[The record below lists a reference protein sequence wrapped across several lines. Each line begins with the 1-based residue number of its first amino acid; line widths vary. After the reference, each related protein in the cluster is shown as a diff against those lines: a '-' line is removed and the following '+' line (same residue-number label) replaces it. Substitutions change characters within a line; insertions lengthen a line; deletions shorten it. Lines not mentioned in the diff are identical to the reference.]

1 MRRVLL
7 AVSFGLLA
15 LGFVNAQE
23 AFYIYR
29 NDGDFNGFFYNE
41 VIEMRQSKIGVD
53 SVEYDKWVT
62 QEVVLAD
69 TIYRIPLA
77 AIDSIGFQQPEIKLN
92 PRVKFIEQ
100 EGMSPYLR
108 DVSGICMAFENLPT
122 NMVPQV
128 GDVWIGLKSD
138 ACAELY
144 EPYMGGS
151 FSLVVERIN
160 QEDGWT
166 YAYGHP
172 VNQISDVFEQYITV
186 EELAIDENNQ
196 VHRRIAGCTPD
207 GMPRRIKQDEGHGEI
222 NLIDFNSTISHS
234 WKIPGDSTEVDLS
247 ADLNLKLR
255 LRAAYN
261 IQWYRMII
269 KITPDLLARVK
280 PSVGISV
287 KREFKAKLSDIIPL
301 PKGIPFPAT
310 PPIFE
315 LCPMPTLFMNA
326 SGKLEGRINLP
337 QVGLGVGMDIVI
349 DSWGIPFPVM
359 GYVHLAEDEPEEPT
373 PEMLDLSAEIK
384 LSGTIYTGVEFQ
396 LAVNTN
402 SWFEKILQAG
412 IGMHFTAGPKDVA
425 EISFSH
431 SFVDEENTPD
441 LYYLLS
447 SGKITHTWLSL
458 GFNAGAKAKV
468 GWDDPNEVTFL
479 EANEDCFTKTIRL
492 APAFD
497 QTEIVYAGTKAYATL
512 KPKPDILLL
521 YHDIKAGLFHASD
534 RENPV
539 SILGNWD
546 KVVLFEEDDLTVAV
560 PLSELRADEAYYV
573 APIVSGQG
581 NTFVVGSAE
590 AAVVPPLFMQGD
602 TTSMLHFNA
611 LGTNEQSVSFTTN
624 CPPERISV
632 WGDGYEQHINYV
644 KLDTLDLKKGKYQVR
659 FKARPNRL
667 LLAKAEL
674 AATDIISPGIG
685 LVGQMGSS
693 KYYHFA
699 MKQDDNT
706 DFSNVR
712 VTVSGTFGYKENI
725 GGQLYDFSADA
736 SYDGKVNVQ
745 KSGNTIVM
753 SGTTTENE
761 GDYIRTNTLQMTLEY
776 QVLDSTTILQD
787 KDQFMASGIITTKY
801 TLNGIVTGTTSVSFE
816 DVEGYGDNINGARFG
831 CADGYRGRVT
841 SGSYYRRDI
850 DGTTS
855 SGSMNANLY
864 SGMGG
869 SITVKLAGEQ

>member
-1 MRRVLL
+1 MKKIILAFVLCTL
-7 AVSFGLLA
+7 SISPLFS
-15 LGFVNAQE
+15 QE

-29 NDGDFNGFFYNE
+29 NDGDFNGFFYDE
-41 VIEMRQSKIGVD
+41 VVEMRYSKIALD
-53 SVEYDKWVT
+53 STEREQYVTYEVE
-62 QEVVLAD
+62 LAD

-92 PRVKFIEQ
+92 PKVKFIEQ

-108 DVSGICMAFENLPT
+108 DVSGTCMAFENLPT

-128 GDVWIGLKSD
+128 GDVWIGLNSD

-151 FSLVVERIN
+151 FSLVVERIS

-247 ADLNLKLR
+247 ADLKLKLR

-287 KREFKAKLSDIIPL
+287 KREFKAKLSDVIPL

-431 SFVDEENTPD
+431 SFVDENTPD

-534 RENPV
+534 KENPV

-546 KVVLFEEDDLTVAV
+546 KVVLFEEDDLTAAV

-581 NTFVVGSAE
+581 KTFVVGSAE
-590 AAVVPPLFMQGD
+590 AAVLPPIFLQGD
-602 TTSMLHFNA
+602 TTTLLHFNA

-632 WGDGYEQHINYV
+632 FGDRYEQHINYV

-667 LLAKAEL
+667 LFAKAEL
-674 AATDIISPGIG
+674 AATDINSPGIG
-685 LVGQMGSS
+685 LVGQMGPS
-693 KYYHFA
+693 KYCHFA

-706 DFSNVR
+706 DFSNVHVR
-712 VTVSGTFGYKENI
+712 VGGIFGYKENI
-725 GGQLYDFSADA
+725 DGQMYDFSADA

-753 SGTTTENE
+753 SGTTTEND
-761 GDYIRTNTLQMTLEY
+761 GDYIRTHTLQMTLEY
-776 QVLDSTTILQD
+776 QVHDSTAILN
-787 KDQFMASGIITTKY
+787 KDQFIASGTITTKY
-801 TLNGIVTGTTSVSFE
+801 TQNGIVTGTTSLSFE
-816 DVEGYGDNINGARFG
+816 DVKGYGDNINGARFV
-831 CADGYRGRVT
+831 CADGDGGRVT

-855 SGSMNANLY
+855 SGSMNANLH
-864 SGMGG
+864 SHMGG
-869 SITVKLAGEQ
+869 SITVKLTGEQ